1 MVKQGGACGAVRAP
15 MSTPSPQV
23 EAYVKLIR
31 TAEALHAQVSRGL
44 ASENLTASQFSAL
57 KALRYNGTMPQK
69 AIASYLLK
77 TAGNVTLVLDN
88 LEKRGL
94 ITRKRQ
100 TDDRRIVDVDLTK
113 SGRDTFDR
121 LYPSHVARIE
131 SAMSPLDAAE
141 IDRLTNLLC
150 ELHQT
155 INDPKCGDSS
165 EDDDAV
171 ATA

>member
-1 MVKQGGACGAVRAP
+1 
-15 MSTPSPQV
+15 MSSSPQV

-44 ASENLTASQFSAL
+44 VSENLTASQFSAL
-57 KALRYNGTMPQK
+57 KALRFHGTMPQK

-100 TDDRRIVDVDLTK
+100 TDDRRVVDVDL
-113 SGRDTFDR
+113 SRLGRETFDR
-121 LYPSHVARIE
+121 IYPAHIARIE
-131 SAMSPLDAAE
+131 SAMSPLHADQ
-141 IDRLTNLLC
+141 IDQLADLLVQ
-150 ELHQT
+150 LHQT
-155 INDPKCGDSS
+155 INDPLCAPS
-165 EDDDAV
+165 EDEV
-171 ATA
+171 TQSSLVG

>member
-1 MVKQGGACGAVRAP
+1 MFEERPDGPTVP
-15 MSTPSPQV
+15 LMSSPSPQV
-23 EAYVKLIR
+23 EAYVKLVR

-44 ASENLTASQFSAL
+44 VAENLTASQFSAL
-57 KALRYNGTMPQK
+57 KALRFNGVMPQK

-100 TDDRRIVDVDLTK
+100 TDDRRVVDVDLTP

-121 LYPSHVARIE
+121 VYPAHIARIE
-131 SAMSPLDAAE
+131 AAMSALDPEATTCLC
-141 IDRLTNLLC
+141 DLLRQ
-150 ELHQT
+150 LHPT
-155 INDPKCGDSS
+155 INDPACGPGDAESS
-165 EDDDAV
+165 TSLAG
-171 ATA
+171 

>member
-1 MVKQGGACGAVRAP
+1 
-15 MSTPSPQV
+15 MSTTSPKV

-57 KALRYNGTMPQK
+57 KALRFHGTMPQK

-100 TDDRRIVDVDLTK
+100 TDDRRVVDVDL
-113 SGRDTFDR
+113 SHLGRETFDR
-121 LYPSHVARIE
+121 IYPAHIARIE
-131 SAMSPLDAAE
+131 SAMSPLQANQIAE
-141 IDRLTNLLC
+141 LGELLTQ
-150 ELHQT
+150 LHQT
-155 INDPKCGDSS
+155 INDPLCGPSE
-165 EDDDAV
+165 EDDAQSALV
-171 ATA
+171 S